1 MDYVEMRTGNF
12 VAVVAVVAVVSIVSI
27 VSLLKKT
34 FEGCIAS
41 CPNSHDCAILTFSKN
56 AVCST
61 ARYVDAP
68 GSMMPPISRTLNLL

>member
-12 VAVVAVVAVVSIVSI
+12 VAVVAVVAVVSI

-61 ARYVDAP
+61 ARFVDAS
-68 GSMMPPISRTLNLL
+68 GSMMPLITRMLNFL